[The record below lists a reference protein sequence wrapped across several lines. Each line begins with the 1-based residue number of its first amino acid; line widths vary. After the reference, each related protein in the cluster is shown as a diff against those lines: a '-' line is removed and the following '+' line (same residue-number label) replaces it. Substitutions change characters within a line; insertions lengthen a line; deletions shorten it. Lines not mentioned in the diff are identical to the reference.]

1 VERTDAILIE
11 DIREGDMEALA
22 TLVEKYKRMIYRVAI
37 KITENHEDANDVV
50 QEAFLKVNGSINKF
64 RMDSSFETWLYRIVV
79 NMSINLVKRRCRR
92 RECVYTK
99 DIDSDIAPD
108 VRYKAESK
116 DNPAVNVEKKELREW
131 VTKAVDSLSIHHR
144 TVVILHEFEGLTHSE
159 IASILKCSEGTVRSR
174 LHYAR
179 KHLRALLKPYM
190 ESTTPPDF
198 Q

>member
-1 VERTDAILIE
+1 MVVARTDAILIE

-22 TLVEKYKRMIYRVAI
+22 TLVEKYKRMIYRVAV
-37 KITENHEDANDVV
+37 KITQNHEDANDVA
-50 QEAFLKVNGSINKF
+50 QDAFLKVYDSIDKF

-79 NMSINLVKRRCRR
+79 NMSINLVKSRRRR

-99 DIDSDIAPD
+99 DVDSEVVPD
-108 VRYKAESK
+108 VRYEAESK
-116 DNPAVNVEKKELREW
+116 GNPSVNAEKQELREW
-131 VTKAVDSLSIHHR
+131 VTKAVDSLPVHHR

-179 KHLRALLKPYM
+179 KRLRELLKPYV
-190 ESTTPPDF
+190 TG
-198 Q
+198 